1 MLRIVIHTD
10 GAGMAH
16 IRKRLLAD
24 GTVKFTA
31 EIVIKKYGIIV
42 HTESKT
48 FGKQKLARDWA
59 LRREVE
65 LQEQTVYGKKDYLP
79 LGDVIGMYLREF
91 EPEGKTK
98 RYDIEKL
105 RTREIAKIDVN
116 RLDARDL
123 IKHIRLRNTECK
135 PQTAAND
142 LIWLGQ
148 VVKTMKNVIR
158 IDTDLT
164 IFDQARDVL
173 RREKLVAK
181 SVSRDRMPSYGEILR
196 LARFF
201 RGQGGNV
208 PMYDIFIFALASSRR
223 LSEIT
228 RLEWDDLNFDKQTG
242 MVRDLKHP
250 SLKKGNNKRFKFERK
265 AWQVVLRQPRG
276 SRYIF
281 PHNPKTIGTYFE
293 RGCKFLGIEGLHFH
307 DARHY
312 ASSRLFRKGYSIEQ
326 VQQFTLH
333 TDWKMLARY
342 THLKPEDIL

>member
-1 MLRIVIHTD
+1 
-10 GAGMAH
+10 MAH
-16 IRKRLLAD
+16 IRKRVLAD

-31 EIVIKKYGIIV
+31 EIVTKKHGIIV

-48 FGKQKLARDWA
+48 FAKQKLARDWA

-79 LGDVIGMYLREF
+79 LGNVIAMYLREF

-116 RLDARDL
+116 RLDAKDL
-123 IKHIRLRNTECK
+123 IKHIRGRNLECK

-142 LIWLGQ
+142 LIWLNQ
-148 VVKTMKNVIR
+148 VIKTMKNIVDL
-158 IDTDLT
+158 DTNLA

-173 RREKLVAK
+173 RREKLIAK
-181 SVSRDRMPSYGEILR
+181 GISRERLPTYGEILR
-196 LARFF
+196 LARLF
-201 RGQGGNV
+201 RNKGGKL
-208 PMYDIFIFALASSRR
+208 PMYDIFIFALSSARR

-228 RLEWDDLNFDKQTG
+228 RIEWDDVNFDKQTG
-242 MVRDLKHP
+242 MVRDLKYP
-250 SLKKGNNKRFKFERK
+250 TLIKGNNKRFKFERK

-276 SRYIF
+276 GRYIF
-281 PHNPKTIGTYFE
+281 PYNPKTIGTYFE
-293 RGCKFLGIEGLHFH
+293 RGCKFLGIEDLHFH

-312 ASSRLFRKGYSIEQ
+312 ATSRLIRKGYSIER

-333 TDWKMLARY
+333 SDWSTLARY
-342 THLKPEDIL
+342 THLKPEDIEDL